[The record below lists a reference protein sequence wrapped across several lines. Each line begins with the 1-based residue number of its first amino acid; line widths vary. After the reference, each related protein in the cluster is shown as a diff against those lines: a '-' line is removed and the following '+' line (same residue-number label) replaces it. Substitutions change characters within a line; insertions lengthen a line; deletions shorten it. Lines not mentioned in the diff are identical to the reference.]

1 MPSASDPHDFG
12 ALFDAH
18 VSAEFVTHDVDATMR
33 TMTGDPYVIHV
44 PTMTG
49 GVGAAELR
57 RFYRHH
63 FIPKW
68 PADVRITPISRTIG
82 VERVV
87 DEFIVSFTHD
97 VEMDAMLPGIAPTGR
112 HVDAPHVVV
121 MEFRDGKIAHEHIYW
136 DQASVLAQIGL
147 LDPRGLPVAG
157 AEQARK
163 LLDKTRPSNTLMSR
177 WSESAHLT
185 T

>member
-1 MPSASDPHDFG
+1 MPASLDPHGFG

-18 VSAEFVTHDVDATMR
+18 VSAEFVARDVDAAMR
-33 TMTGDPYVIHV
+33 TMTADPYVTHL

-57 RFYRHH
+57 RFYQHH

-68 PADVRITPISRTIG
+68 PVDVRITPISRTIG
-82 VERVV
+82 ADRVV

-97 VEMDAMLPGIAPTGR
+97 VEMDTLLPGIPPTGR
-112 HVDAPHVVV
+112 RVDVPHVVV

-136 DQASVLAQIGL
+136 DQACVLVQIGL
-147 LDPRGLPVAG
+147 LDPRGLPVSG
-157 AEQARK
+157 AEQAQK
-163 LLDKTRPSNTLMSR
+163 LLDKTRPSNTLMAR
-177 WSESAHLT
+177 WPESAPR
-185 T
+185 